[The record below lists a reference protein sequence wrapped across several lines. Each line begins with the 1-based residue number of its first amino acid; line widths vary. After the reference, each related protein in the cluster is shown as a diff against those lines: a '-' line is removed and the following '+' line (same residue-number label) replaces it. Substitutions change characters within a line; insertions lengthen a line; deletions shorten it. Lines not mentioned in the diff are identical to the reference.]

1 MIDAAS
7 AISRRTDPDAKV
19 SAHYLVAEDGEILRM
34 VEENKRAWHAGLSFW
49 RGITYI
55 NSASIGI
62 EIVNPGHEYGNMPY
76 PNKTMDAIGPPVNE
90 IGRGTCRERE
100 SKYVWYGVV
109 GLSGKTKDMNYKD
122 RT

>member
-7 AISRRTDPDAKV
+7 AISRLTDPDAKV

-49 RGITYI
+49 RGITDI

-62 EIVNPGHEYGNMPY
+62 EIVNPGHEYGYRRSEEHTSELQSLMRISYAVFCLKKKN
-76 PNKTMDAIGPPVNE
+76 T
-90 IGRGTCRERE
+90 
-100 SKYVWYGVV
+100 
-109 GLSGKTKDMNYKD
+109 TK
-122 RT
+122 